1 MCSIA
6 GITNGGSEEVNKM
19 LQSMMHRAPDDLGVY
34 TDRSISLGMGRLS
47 IIDLKSKNLCPYEN
61 NKIVLSFN
69 GEVYN
74 YKSLRSDL
82 KKIGYKFYTSSDTEV
97 LAHAWDKWGR
107 DIFKKIKG
115 MFVFAIFEKK
125 NKKIIYCTGYT
136 W

>member
-6 GITNGGSEEVNKM
+6 GITNGGFEEVNKM
-19 LQSMMHRAPDDLGVY
+19 LQSMAHRAPDDLGVY

-82 KKIGYKFYTSSDTEV
+82 KKIG
-97 LAHAWDKWGR
+97 
-107 DIFKKIKG
+107 
-115 MFVFAIFEKK
+115 
-125 NKKIIYCTGYT
+125 
-136 W
+136 

>member
-6 GITNGGSEEVNKM
+6 GITNGGFEEVNKM
-19 LQSMMHRAPDDLGVY
+19 LQSMAHRAPDDLGVY
-34 TDRSISLGMGRLS
+34 TDRNISLGMGRLS

-97 LAHAWDKWGR
+97 LAHAWDKWGE
-107 DIFKKIKG
+107 IYSKK
-115 MFVFAIFEKK
+115 
-125 NKKIIYCTGYT
+125 
-136 W
+136 

>member
-6 GITNGGSEEVNKM
+6 GITNGGLEEVNKM
-19 LQSMMHRAPDDLGVY
+19 LQSMVHRAPDDLGVY

-82 KKIGYKFYTSSDTEV
+82 KKIGYNEFNFSIGESRKFHFEWSNTDNLILKLRKESKNNK
-97 LAHAWDKWGR
+97 LLWG
-107 DIFKKIKG
+107 D
-115 MFVFAIFEKK
+115 
-125 NKKIIYCTGYT
+125 IYCK
-136 W
+136 

>member
-6 GITNGGSEEVNKM
+6 GITNGGFEEVNKM
-19 LQSMMHRAPDDLGVY
+19 LQSMAHRAPDDLGVY

-82 KKIGYKFYTSSDTEV
+82 KKIGYTNNKLSSDFRPNFFLPLDWKLWPYE
-97 LAHAWDKWGR
+97 G
-107 DIFKKIKG
+107 KIL
-115 MFVFAIFEKK
+115 MIL
-125 NKKIIYCTGYT
+125 IIKYH
-136 W
+136 